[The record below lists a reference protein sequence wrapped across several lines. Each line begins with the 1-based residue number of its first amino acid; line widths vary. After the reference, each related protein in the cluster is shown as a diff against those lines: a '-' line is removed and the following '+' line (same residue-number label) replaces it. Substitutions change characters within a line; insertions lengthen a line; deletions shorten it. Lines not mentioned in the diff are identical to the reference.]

1 MRIVNGYIKPDLTNL
16 PGEVGRSIIESLMNA
31 EIPDD
36 GDLWEDV
43 KVLDAQIKKDWERNE

>member
-1 MRIVNGYIKPDLTNL
+1 MRTVNGYIKPDLTNL
-16 PGEVGRSIIESLMNA
+16 PGEVGRSIIKSLMNA

-43 KVLDAQIKKDWERNE
+43 KVLDAQIKKN